1 MNRKVTSTSR
11 WNYHNPNKCK
21 IMARKKSKKQRLT
34 DLERELVKRAVAM
47 MAELGRRN
55 LNPYRSIDTL
65 EMVDCEDKQIGWWVR
80 LDLNPENWYVSKDEL
95 DSLEQRFD
103 SDYSAVYNKGEK
115 VYISVG
121 VSLDFFESQ
130 NEQEK

>member
-1 MNRKVTSTSR
+1 
-11 WNYHNPNKCK
+11 
-21 IMARKKSKKQRLT
+21 
-34 DLERELVKRAVAM
+34 M